1 MAFTIKPLFKESTKY
16 FALSSSFLSVGD
28 IFQVAQIGYGTTLAK
43 DGVVQ
48 GIAICSEDAL
58 TFTDKVNEFITEFSN
73 SNGGKTPSVDEI
85 RTAVKGVKQ
94 GKFVWFS
101 STCFNKY
108 DLDPTSRS
116 KTTEEEENGIMHK
129 GTLCD
134 ILRKFVEDHAENG
147 VFEASHLDKLSADLS
162 GGKVKVGRDFKYRND
177 RGYSVTFLKYD
188 FEK

>member
-28 IFQVAQIGYGTTLAK
+28 TFQVAQVGYGTTLSK
-43 DGVVQ
+43 EGVVR

-58 TFTDKVNEFITEFSN
+58 TYTEKVDTFIAEFTATNN
-73 SNGGKTPSVDEI
+73 AAPSVDEI
-85 RTAVKGVKQ
+85 RAATKGVKQ
-94 GKFVWFS
+94 GKFIWFS
-101 STCFNKY
+101 STVFNKY

-147 VFEASHLDKLSADLS
+147 VFEASNLDQLSTELS